1 MPDDRPDRHNDSDH
15 LVYKTIRVEPLT
27 PTVGAEISGVDLGQ
41 TLTALQFDE
50 IHTALMRHAVIFF
63 RDQQLTI
70 EQHKA
75 FGRRFGELDIH
86 PTSRMAGHPEIIE
99 IKADENSKYIAGEV
113 WHSDVTASQTP
124 PMGSILYMHQTPA
137 NGGGD
142 TLFVNMYRAYETLAE
157 PVRKMIDGMTA
168 IHDGDRVWRGRQ
180 KKTVAGELPRSEH
193 PVVRIHPVTGRRALF
208 VNRNFTEQIVGLSR
222 LESEAILDML
232 YRHSERDDFKCRFKW
247 RPNSI
252 AFWDNRC
259 TMHQAMWDY
268 FPQKRYGHR
277 VTIAG
282 TRP

>member
-1 MPDDRPDRHNDSDH
+1 MKQEAMK
-15 LVYKTIRVEPLT
+15 YETIQVTPLT
-27 PTVGAEISGVDLGQ
+27 PTIGAEITGIDLAKPLSDQ
-41 TLTALQFDE
+41 QFHE
-50 IHTALMRHAVIFF
+50 IHHAFTQHLVIFF
-63 RDQQLTI
+63 REQDITT

-75 FGRRFGELDIH
+75 FGRRFGELHVH
-86 PTSRMAGHPEIIE
+86 PVVQMEGHPEIIE
-99 IKADENSKYIAGEV
+99 IKADENSQYVAGEV
-113 WHSDVTASQTP
+113 WHSDVTASPTP
-124 PMGSILYMHQTPA
+124 PMVSILHLQQTPA

-208 VNRNFTEQIVGLSR
+208 VNRNFTECIVGMSR
-222 LESEAILDML
+222 LESDAILDML

-259 TMHQAMWDY
+259 TMHLAMWDY
-268 FPQKRYGHR
+268 CPQKRYGHR
-277 VTIAG
+277 VTVAG
-282 TRP
+282 TKP